1 MFTNCMKKKFI
12 TDLKFSYKA
21 RLLNNNVK
29 RFCIFMFLVC
39 VISKEIIAATITSN
53 NVAGDWD
60 NPATWVG
67 GNIPGSGDD
76 VILNANARITVT
88 ADASCAS
95 LTWTGAIGATRRLT
109 IDPGVTLTI
118 TGNIELGAPD
128 GNNRNRMVIVEGTL
142 FCNDFIMSTTNGN
155 GHDIIL
161 DIATGGIANI
171 QGNLIMPGNF
181 ARNHIDLSSGAILN
195 IGGNVGSDASA
206 TTGGGGFTAP
216 PSDAV
221 INFNGSSDQFFFPG
235 NSVTY
240 GILKVNNTSGCYL
253 KRNTTVL
260 TLTIGDETGSS
271 IFCDDGFNL
280 VSTGTLNILN
290 GSTFRLGRTDDN
302 SNFPAFT
309 TFNIEE
315 GTVMHYVCETVNQ
328 TVSTN
333 PEYAN
338 LMLSGGGSKNI
349 LGGTLTVRNKLTID
363 AGVTFNGNAN
373 DPLIVLKGDF
383 ENNGTFTSGTSL
395 CSFEG
400 NTNQLITG
408 TSFPLFN
415 GGLTIANT
423 GAPGNNTVTLET
435 NITINNNLTISD
447 GVFDLDVY
455 TADRTSAGGTLEISN
470 GSTLIIGGANTLP
483 ADYSTHSIGNTSTVE
498 YRGNNSVV
506 AVLNSSQSYG
516 NLVISGIGVNSTN
529 DFSVSGEMLVDGAFM
544 ATAGL
549 VTMNNTASAI
559 NNNGDLSFNDLLIA
573 VTPSTQAQYNTSFEV
588 NGLFEVA
595 SSTTFAPTG
604 GTVTMTGSAGQIT
617 NSGGSLTFD
626 GLIITGTIGT
636 SGNLNVGSTMIVNG
650 SFNPDAATIIG
661 GGGTIS
667 GSGTIYVTRVTNVAG
682 FSGQYT
688 LNNNL
693 LQLTTIYDGAG
704 DQTITGE
711 NYGTLVVTDNG
722 TRTVT
727 LIANETIGVANTF
740 TPDNVNTVYVVTNNT
755 FNYNGDI
762 SQIITGFTYNTLIV
776 SGNGDKTIPT
786 GVVVNCSG
794 LDIQTDIQL
803 NIEGTAELNFL

>member
-1 MFTNCMKKKFI
+1 MKKKFI
-12 TDLKFSYKA
+12 TDLKFGYKA

-29 RFCIFMFLVC
+29 RFWIFIFLVC
-39 VISKEIIAATITSN
+39 IINNEMIAATITSN

-60 NPATWVG
+60 NPATWIG

-95 LTWTGAIGATRRLT
+95 LTWTGTVGATRRLT

-118 TGNIELGAPD
+118 TGNIELGAPN

-142 FCNDFIMSTTNGN
+142 FCNDFIMSTTSGN

-240 GILKVNNTSGCYL
+240 GIIKVNNTSGLYL
-253 KRNTTVL
+253 KKNTTVL
-260 TLTIGDETGSS
+260 TLTIGDEAGNS

-280 VSTGTLNILN
+280 VSTGTLNLLN
-290 GSTFRLGRTDDN
+290 GSIFRLGKASDN
-302 SNFPAFT
+302 STFPSFS

-315 GTVMHYVCETVNQ
+315 GTTMHFVCESVNQ
-328 TVSTN
+328 AVSTN
-333 PEYAN
+333 PQYAN
-338 LMLSGGGSKNI
+338 LMLSGGASKNI
-349 LGGTLTVRNKLTID
+349 AGGTLTVRNKLTID

-373 DPLIVLKGDF
+373 DPLIVLQGDF

-400 NTNQLITG
+400 DADQLITG
-408 TSFPLFN
+408 TSSPLFN
-415 GGLTIANT
+415 GGLTIANS
-423 GAPGNNTVTLET
+423 GSPGNNTVKLEI
-435 NITINNNLTISD
+435 NITVNNALTISD
-447 GVFDLDVY
+447 GVFDLDTY
-455 TADRTSAGGTLEISN
+455 TADRSSSGGTLEIAN

-483 ADYSTHSIGNTSTVE
+483 ANYVTHSIGETSTVE

-506 AVLNSSQSYG
+506 ASLNSSQSYG
-516 NLVISGIGVNSTN
+516 NLIFSGTGVNTTN
-529 DFSVSGEMLVDGAFM
+529 SFSVNGEILVTGSFIAG
-544 ATAGL
+544 AGL
-549 VTMNNTASAI
+549 VTMNNAAASI
-559 NNNGDLSFNDLLIA
+559 TNNGDLTFNDLLIA
-573 VTPSTQAQYNTSFEV
+573 ATPSNQTQYNASYEVNGSFEV
-588 NGLFEVA
+588 AA
-595 SSTTFAPTG
+595 SVTFSPSG
-604 GTVTMTGSAGQIT
+604 GTVTMTGDAGQII
-617 NSGGSLTFD
+617 NSGGSIVFNDLN
-626 GLIITGTIGT
+626 ITGTIST
-636 SGNLNVGSTMIVNG
+636 SGDLSVDGAMIVNG
-650 SFNPDAATIIG
+650 SFNPAATTVIG
-661 GGGTIS
+661 GVGTIS
-667 GSGTIYVTRVTNVAG
+667 GDGVIYVTRINNIAG

-688 LNNNL
+688 LNDNL
-693 LQLTTIYDGAG
+693 IQLTTIYNGAG

-762 SQIITGFTYNTLIV
+762 SQIITGFTYNNLIV

>member
-1 MFTNCMKKKFI
+1 MKKKFI
-12 TDLKFSYKA
+12 TDLEYNYKT
-21 RLLNNNVK
+21 RLLNNK
-29 RFCIFMFLVC
+29 ARRFWIFMLLVC
-39 VISKEIIAATITSN
+39 IISKEMMAATITSN
-53 NVAGDWD
+53 NVAGDWN
-60 NPATWVG
+60 NPATWIG

-128 GNNRNRMVIVEGTL
+128 ANNRNRMVIVEGTL

-221 INFNGSSDQFFFPG
+221 INFNGSADQFFFPG
-235 NSVTY
+235 NNITY
-240 GILKVNNTSGCYL
+240 GILKSNNTSGVYL

-260 TLTIGDETGSS
+260 TLTIGDETANSV
-271 IFCDDGFNL
+271 FCDDGFNL
-280 VSTGTLNILN
+280 VSTGTLNLLN
-290 GSTFRLGRTDDN
+290 GSTFRLGRAGDN
-302 SNFPAFT
+302 STFPAFS

-315 GTVMHYVCETVNQ
+315 GTLMHYVCETVNQ
-328 TVSTN
+328 TVSTD
-333 PEYAN
+333 PTYAN
-338 LMLSGGGSKNI
+338 LRLSGGGSKNI

-373 DPLIVLKGDF
+373 DPLIILKGDF
-383 ENNGTFTSGTSL
+383 ENNGTFTSGTSM

-400 NTNQLITG
+400 DADQLITG
-408 TSFPLFN
+408 TSSPLFN
-415 GGLTIANT
+415 GGLTIANA
-423 GAPGNNTVTLET
+423 GVPGNNTVTLET
-435 NITINNNLTISD
+435 NITVNNVLTISD
-447 GVFDLDVY
+447 GVFDLDIY
-455 TADRTSAGGTLEISN
+455 TADRTSSGGTLEINN

-483 ADYSTHSIGNTSTVE
+483 ANYTTHIIGITSTVE

-506 AVLNSSQSYG
+506 AALNSSQSYG
-516 NLVISGIGVNSTN
+516 NLVISGTGVNTTN
-529 DFSVSGEMLVDGAFM
+529 DFSVSGEMLVNGSFT
-544 ATAGL
+544 ATFGL
-549 VTMNNTASAI
+549 ITMNNSASAI
-559 NNNGDLSFNDLLIA
+559 SNNGDLSFNNLLIA
-573 VTPSTQAQYNTSFEV
+573 ATPLSQSQYNTSFEV
-588 NGLFEVA
+588 NGSFEVA
-595 SSTTFAPTG
+595 SAVSFAPNG
-604 GTVTMTGSAGQIT
+604 GTVTMTGSSGQIT

-626 GLIITGTIGT
+626 GLNITGTIGT
-636 SGNLNVGSTMIVNG
+636 SGNMNIGSTMVVAG
-650 SFNPDAATIIG
+650 SFNPDATTVIG

-667 GSGTIYVTRVTNVAG
+667 GSGTIYVTRITDVAG

-704 DQTITGE
+704 DQTVTGE
-711 NYGTLVVTDNG
+711 NYGTLVIADNG

-740 TPDNVNTVYVVTNNT
+740 TPDNVNTTYVVANNT

-762 SQIITGFTYNTLIV
+762 AQTITGFTYNTLLV

-794 LDIQTDIQL
+794 LDIQTDIQV

>member
-1 MFTNCMKKKFI
+1 MKKKFI
-12 TDLKFSYKA
+12 TDLKFGYIA
-21 RLLNNNVK
+21 RLLNKDVK
-29 RFCIFMFLVC
+29 RFWIFMLLAC
-39 VISKEIIAATITSN
+39 VISKEMIAATITSN
-53 NVAGDWD
+53 NVAGDWN
-60 NPATWVG
+60 NPATWIG

-95 LTWTGAIGATRRLT
+95 LTWTGTIGATRRLT

-118 TGNIELGAPD
+118 TGNIELGAPN

-142 FCNDFIMSTTNGN
+142 NCQDFIMETTNGN

-161 DIATGGIANI
+161 DIATGGIVNMA
-171 QGNLIMPGNF
+171 GNLIMPGNF

-240 GILKVNNTSGCYL
+240 GIIKVNNTSGLYL
-253 KRNTTVL
+253 KKNTTVL
-260 TLTIGDETGSS
+260 TLTIGDETGNSV
-271 IFCDDGFNL
+271 FCDDGFNL
-280 VSTGTLNILN
+280 VSTGTLNLLN
-290 GSTFRLGRTDDN
+290 VSTFRLGRASDN
-302 SNFPAFT
+302 STFPSFS

-315 GTVMHYVCETVNQ
+315 GTTMHFVCESVNQ
-328 TVSTN
+328 AISTN
-333 PEYAN
+333 PQYAN
-338 LMLSGGGSKNI
+338 LMLSGGASKNI
-349 LGGTLTVRNKLTID
+349 AGGTLTVRNKLTID

-373 DPLIVLKGDF
+373 DPLIVLQGDF

-400 NTNQLITG
+400 DADQIITG
-408 TSFPLFN
+408 TSSPLFN

-423 GAPGNNTVTLET
+423 GSPGNNTVKLET
-435 NITINNNLTISD
+435 NITVNNALTISD
-447 GVFDLDVY
+447 GVFDLDIY
-455 TADRTSAGGTLEISN
+455 TADRSSTGGTLEIAN

-483 ADYSTHSIGNTSTVE
+483 ANYDTHSIGQTSTVE

-506 AVLNSSQSYG
+506 ASLNSSQSYG
-516 NLVISGIGVNSTN
+516 DLILSGTGVNTTN
-529 DFSVSGEMLVDGAFM
+529 SFSVSGEILVTGSFVAGA
-544 ATAGL
+544 GQ
-549 VTMNNTASAI
+549 VTMNNTSSAI
-559 NNNGDLSFNDLLIA
+559 TNNGSLSFNDLLIA
-573 VTPSTQAQYNTSFEV
+573 VTPSSQTQYNASYEV

-595 SSTTFAPTG
+595 ASVTFSPSG
-604 GTVTMTGSAGQIT
+604 GTVTMTGDAGQII
-617 NSGGSLTFD
+617 NSGGSVVFND
-626 GLIITGTIGT
+626 LIIAGTISAG
-636 SGNLNVGSTMIVNG
+636 GNLNVDGSMIVNG
-650 SFNPDAATIIG
+650 SFSPEATTVIG

-667 GSGTIYVTRVTNVAG
+667 GSGTIYVTRINNVAG

-688 LNNNL
+688 LNDNL
-693 LQLTTIYDGAG
+693 IQLTTIYNGAG

-711 NYGTLVVTDNG
+711 NYGTLEIADNG
-722 TRTVT
+722 IRTVT
-727 LIANETIGVANTF
+727 LIANETIGVANVF
-740 TPDNVNTVYVVTNNT
+740 NPDNTNTTYINTNNT

-762 SQIITGFTYNTLIV
+762 SQVIAGFNYNNLVI
-776 SGNGDKTIPT
+776 SGMGDKTIPT
-786 GVVVNCSG
+786 GVTVNCSG
-794 LDIQTDIQL
+794 LDIITDIQL